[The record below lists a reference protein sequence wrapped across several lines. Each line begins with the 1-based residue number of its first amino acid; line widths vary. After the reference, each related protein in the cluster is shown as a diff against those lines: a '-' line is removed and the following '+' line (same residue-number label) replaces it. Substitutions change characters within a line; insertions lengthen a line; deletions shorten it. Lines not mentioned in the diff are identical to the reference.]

1 MSAKIVDQAGQV
13 KVARLFD
20 KTEAIGPLAPSE
32 AAAAF
37 NHTFGALARELVI
50 WVARPD

>member
-1 MSAKIVDQAGQV
+1 MSAKIVDQNGQV

-20 KTEAIGPLAPSE
+20 KTEAVGPLAPSE

-37 NHTFGALARELVI
+37 NHAFGAFARALVI
-50 WVARPD
+50 